1 MRNLCIT
8 SPRNGES
15 PCRGMRCHMQQD
27 AARLQRD
34 GHAGVTRVTP
44 QFKNRGHRHFDVVSW
59 PRLRL
64 SAESMRQPAR
74 RRESRSGGRMDAASA
89 RGVSGVTGTAESS
102 RRLTQRPGATPPRG
116 RASVAPEVRGH
127 GSGRAYGCV
136 AGRRTAVSVPVATG
150 RFVALLECD
159 SWRAVPTFPLS
170 QVAVS
175 WAESPSRRHVCFR
188 AVELFLIAVRRACA
202 RADRHRCR
210 SVRRPDQ
217 QRCRRRTTLRIGPPT
232 PPSETSAPGP
242 TPKRT
247 TSEPTNAGS
256 EVSDVLRHHTGGGRG
271 IRTHDDCHQP

>member
-102 RRLTQRPGATPPRG
+102 RRLTQRPCATPPRG

-170 QVAVS
+170 QVAGLVGRI
-175 WAESPSRRHVCFR
+175 AELPPRVLPGRRTLPDRRPSRLRS
-188 AVELFLIAVRRACA
+188 
-202 RADRHRCR
+202 CR
-210 SVRRPDQ
+210 SASMPIR
-217 QRCRRRTTLRIGPPT
+217 PT
-232 PPSETSAPGP
+232 PRSATLPP
-242 TPKRT
+242 ANYSANWSSDPAKR
-247 TSEPTNAGS
+247 NQ
-256 EVSDVLRHHTGGGRG
+256 RTG
-271 IRTHDDCHQP
+271 THPEKNNL